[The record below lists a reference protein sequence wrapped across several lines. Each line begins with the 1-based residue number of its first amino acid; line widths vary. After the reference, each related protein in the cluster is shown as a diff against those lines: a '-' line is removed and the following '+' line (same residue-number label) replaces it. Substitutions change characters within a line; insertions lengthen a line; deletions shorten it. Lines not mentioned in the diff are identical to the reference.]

1 MGRKT
6 QITRE
11 MILEAAFE
19 ILDESGI
26 GSVAIKNIAAR
37 LNCSTQPVSW
47 QFGSMQELKKELF
60 WYSARKFSA
69 DMERLMK
76 GRPAIEAFFVTGMNY
91 ISIACDHP
99 NVFRFV
105 NVDDPM
111 DSIGERLNG
120 DTSIFAMQFDEVSA
134 GLLAKEYGMTEETA
148 SEIIR
153 DTVLYTHGLAV
164 MMMYDNYRLPK
175 ETACEMIYRVGERF
189 MKAQGYDINVDY
201 EKMIKEFFG

>member
-47 QFGSMQELKKELF
+47 QFGSMMELKKELF

-76 GRPAIEAFFVTGMNY
+76 GRPAIEAFFITGMNY

-134 GLLAKEYGMTEETA
+134 GLLAKEYGMSEESA
-148 SEIIR
+148 AEIIR
-153 DTVLYTHGLAV
+153 DTVIYTHGLSV

-175 ETACEMIYRVGERF
+175 EKACEMIYKVGVKF
-189 MKAQGYDINVDY
+189 MKAKGYDIKLDY

>member
-26 GSVAIKNIAAR
+26 GAVAIKNIAAR

-148 SEIIR
+148 AEIIR
-153 DTVLYTHGLAV
+153 DTVIYTHGLSV

-175 ETACEMIYRVGERF
+175 ETACEMIYKVGAMF
-189 MKAQGYDINVDY
+189 MKAKGYDINVDY
-201 EKMIKEFFG
+201 KKMIKEFFG

>member
-26 GSVAIKNIAAR
+26 GAVAIKNIAAR

-134 GLLAKEYGMTEETA
+134 GLLAKEYGMTEESA
-148 SEIIR
+148 AEIIR
-153 DTVLYTHGLAV
+153 DTVIYTHGLAV

-175 ETACEMIYRVGERF
+175 EIACEMIYKVGERF
-189 MKAQGYDINVDY
+189 MKEKGYDINVDY
-201 EKMIKEFFG
+201 KKMIKEFFG